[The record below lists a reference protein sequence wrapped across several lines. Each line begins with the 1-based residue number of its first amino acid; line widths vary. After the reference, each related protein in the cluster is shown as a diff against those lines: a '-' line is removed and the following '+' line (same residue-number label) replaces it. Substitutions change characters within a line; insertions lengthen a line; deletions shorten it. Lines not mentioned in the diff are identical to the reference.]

1 MYFCNDQE
9 NNNDILSGY
18 LHLILAD
25 KESISTMN
33 LTI

>member
-1 MYFCNDQE
+1 MYFCNDPE
-9 NNNDILSGY
+9 NDNDMCSRH